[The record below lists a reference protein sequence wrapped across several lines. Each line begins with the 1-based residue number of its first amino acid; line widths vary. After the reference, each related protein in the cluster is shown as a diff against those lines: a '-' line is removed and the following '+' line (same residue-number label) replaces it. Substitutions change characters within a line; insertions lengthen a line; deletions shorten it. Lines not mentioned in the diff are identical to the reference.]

1 MTAADAP
8 RGTVLAGYRIERL
21 LGRGSSARCTP
32 STAPVR
38 RWR

>member
-8 RGTVLAGYRIERL
+8 RGTVLAGYRIDSL
-21 LGRGSSARCTP
+21 AAGLALCTWAFDR
-32 STAPVR
+32 APVR